1 MHEVSFRA
9 RKEINMCELR
19 DASSSNVPPGGR
31 GVYAPHAPRRPDT
44 GRLRRALMTVLVGLV
59 AGAASAPALAEKEAA
74 PAAACR
80 LRAADLVALAKRFAK
95 FHDDLPDAA
104 KLGLQKI
111 IAYEENKHFVYVRGT
126 GAAGDRRVIFCKPAT
141 FIIDDRPAAAASA
154 WRLDCSTRRPKITKR
169 GFSVAEGDA
178 VITGQVLLPDAG
190 AVSAGAVAL
199 GASYGVETSGSGKA
213 ADARFVHVLHVGG
226 KDAAAPKTEA
236 TKKDGVL
243 KLKLTAGDPLGTS
256 LTFTLALGGKADE
269 SGTIA
274 IAQGSKAVLGERFL
288 PGGIMPHG
296 DKGVRM
302 MDGWDRT
309 YRGGRRPGW
318 DVGRPAS
325 VLEAAIKDG
334 AVKSGRA
341 LELGC
346 GTGTNAVYLAQ
357 KGFDVTAID
366 VAPTCLTIA
375 RDKAGKAK
383 VKVRWV
389 VADVLNLPALGQF
402 DFIFDR
408 GCYHGVRRVSADGFV
423 KSVNAVSKPGT
434 LMLII
439 AGNANE
445 PRHYG
450 PPRVDETEMVNDFG
464 KTWDFV
470 WLKETRLDSRNPKA
484 KSSAW
489 SWSILLRRRAPK
501 K

>member
-1 MHEVSFRA
+1 MHEVCLRTQ
-9 RKEINMCELR
+9 KEINMCELR
-19 DASSSNVPPGGR
+19 TASSSNVPPGGR
-31 GVYAPHAPRRPDT
+31 GVSAPPAGRRQDA

-59 AGAASAPALAEKEAA
+59 AGAASAPALTEKEAA

-95 FHDDLPDAA
+95 FHDDLPAAA
-104 KLGLQKI
+104 KLGVEKI
-111 IAYEENKHFVYVRGT
+111 LAYEENKHFVYVRGT
-126 GAAGDRRVIFCKPAT
+126 GASGDRRVIFCKPAT
-141 FIIDDRPAAAASA
+141 FIIDDRPAASA
-154 WRLDCSTRRPKITKR
+154 RTWRLVCTNAAKVTKR
-169 GFSVAEGDA
+169 GFTVNEGDA
-178 VITGQVLLPDAG
+178 VVTGQALLPDRG
-190 AVSAGAVAL
+190 AVKAGDTSA
-199 GASYGVETSGSGKA
+199 SHIVETNGSGKA

-226 KDAAAPKTEA
+226 KDSRAPKTEA
-236 TKKDGVL
+236 TDKDGAL
-243 KLKLTAGDPLGTS
+243 RLYLTAGDR
-256 LTFTLALGGKADE
+256 TFALILPAEADE

-274 IAQGSKAVLGERFL
+274 IAQGPKVVLGERFL

-296 DKGVRM
+296 DRGVRM
-302 MDGWDRT
+302 MEGWDRT

-346 GTGTNAVYLAQ
+346 GTGTNAIYLAQ

-375 RDKAGKAK
+375 RGKAGKAG